1 MNENRYIR
9 QISLPH
15 VGLDGQEKLKQARV
29 LVVGAG
35 GLGNAVIPY
44 LASSGAGT
52 IGVIDGDTVAY
63 SNLHRQ
69 IVFAEQDIDASKS
82 ETICKKLGKQFSD
95 VSFEAYNTFLSGQNA
110 LAIFSKYDLIVD
122 ATDAIAARY
131 LINDACIL
139 AQKPFVHASIYRFQ
153 FQVASFNVGQSGTYR
168 CLYPIPPKNAQSCAE
183 AGVMPTT
190 VALAGLYQANE
201 VFKYF
206 LAIGEM
212 LTNKMLLVD
221 TLSNRHDSFAYT
233 TKEHAF
239 LTPSYYTETY
249 SPVEKIRFADTK
261 ADGFF
266 LDVRNADEEPNVSL
280 NNYQKIALNQLAKSL
295 TALPRDKPIYIF
307 CQSGARSVAAYQMLK
322 ENEFN
327 NVYCLHENANQIN
340 AIKRKEG

>member
-9 QISLPH
+9 QIALPH

-44 LASSGAGT
+44 LASSGVGT
-52 IGVIDGDTVAY
+52 IGVIDGDTVSY

-69 IVFAEQDIDASKS
+69 IMFAEQDNDASKS
-82 ETICKKLGKQFSD
+82 ETICTKLGEQFSD

-110 LAIFSKYDLIVD
+110 LAIFRNHDLIVD
-122 ATDAIAARY
+122 ATDAIATRY

-139 AQKPFVHASIYRFQ
+139 TQKPFVHASIYRFQ
-153 FQVASFNVGQSGTYR
+153 FQVASFNVAQSGSYR

-239 LTPSYYTETY
+239 LTPSYFTETY
-249 SPVEKIRFADTK
+249 SPIEKIRFTETEAE
-261 ADGFF
+261 GFF
-266 LDVRNADEEPNVSL
+266 LDVRNADEEPTVSL
-280 NNYQKIALNQLAKSL
+280 THYQKIALNQLAENL
-295 TALPRDKPIYIF
+295 ALLPHDRPIYIF
-307 CQSGARSVAAYQMLK
+307 CQSGSRSVSAYQMLK
-322 ENEFN
+322 ENQFN

-340 AIKRKEG
+340 PIKLTEG